1 MKKILLS
8 GVAVAA
14 FSLVSFAPVDEL
26 AIGAAMPKGD
36 LKMQDFTG
44 KQVALND
51 VMGENGLMVM
61 FSCNTCPFVIK
72 NEERTKE
79 VSLYAQKNKVGVI
92 LVNSNEGQR
101 SGDDSYEAMQLYAKT
116 KGYEWHYVVDKNSV
130 LADAFGAKRTPEVF
144 LFDKNRK
151 LVYHG
156 AIDDNPSNAEAVKRQ
171 HLKIAI
177 DELVAGKEISV
188 KTSKS
193 VGCTIKRV
201 KE

>member
-193 VGCTIKRV
+193 VGCTIKMV